1 MKKRFVSEIFIFA
14 SVAVLL
20 VGCVPSAQP
29 TAIPLELND
38 QKISL
43 EFLQGEANVLVSS
56 HNHQLKVVLKPEPF
70 TLKVNG
76 DKKIASIL
84 ALPSADL
91 VSPLQ
96 QSSKPLVAPLYTGY
110 AFSDNDLYLSDLP
123 LETYDVN
130 MYTLQYLSFFAFPAE
145 KAINTANTLK
155 NQFGSEPLMLVSG
168 RAYINTQLDQDQNYS
183 IRTINKNT
191 IQSGESIVLLVF
203 VEKPSNDSYFRALK
217 WLMFNLEFQ

>member
-1 MKKRFVSEIFIFA
+1 MKKRFVSELVILAFA
-14 SVAVLL
+14 VILL

-29 TAIPLELND
+29 TAIPLQIDD

-43 EFLQGEANVLVSS
+43 EFLQGEANVPVSS
-56 HNHQLKVVLKPEPF
+56 DDHQLEVVLKPEPF

-76 DKKIASIL
+76 DKEIVSIM

-110 AFSDNDLYLSDLP
+110 AFSDDDLYMSDLP

-145 KAINTANTLK
+145 KAINMANTLK
-155 NQFGSEPLMLVSG
+155 NQFGTEPLMLVSG
-168 RAYINTQLDQDQNYS
+168 RAYINTQLGQDQNYL

-191 IQSGESIVLLVF
+191 IQSGESIALLVF
-203 VEKPSNDSYFRALK
+203 VEKQSNDPYFRALK